1 MFPVKGECIPVDVFD
16 DLLTRSRFGWV
27 NASYIYGLQMLP
39 NHMRRAM
46 GALTTWDR
54 FEKATEE
61 LGL

>member
-1 MFPVKGECIPVDVFD
+1 VFPVKGEYTLVDLLD
-16 DLLTRSRFGWV
+16 DMLTRSRFGWV

>member
-1 MFPVKGECIPVDVFD
+1 MKGEYTVFD
-16 DLLTRSRFGWV
+16 LLDDMLMYSRFGWV

-46 GALTTWDR
+46 GALTPWDR
-54 FEKATEE
+54 FVKATEE